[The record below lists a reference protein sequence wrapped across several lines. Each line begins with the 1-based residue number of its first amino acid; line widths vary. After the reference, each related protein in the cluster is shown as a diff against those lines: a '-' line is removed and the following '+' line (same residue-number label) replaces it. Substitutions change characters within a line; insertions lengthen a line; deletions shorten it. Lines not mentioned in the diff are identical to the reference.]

1 MDAQLKT
8 RLAPTSAEAA
18 LEAEI
23 AAMIARAPDAERAA
37 AGKAFAKMGLPTRRL
52 ESWHYSDLRG
62 ALKTVGP
69 AVPAPDDPTLG
80 AAMKT
85 LGALTPIGGAR
96 LVSVD
101 GTFIE
106 RLSDPPPR
114 EAHVGAGGADGAM
127 RPAED
132 AMFAAATAL
141 AADPLAI
148 TIGKSDRGTTL
159 EVVHLSSGRPG
170 VSAVRLSVAVKPGA
184 KATVIER
191 FVGASPERQRLA
203 RVDAH
208 VAAGASLTHVVTV
221 EDGAG
226 LHVESLTPLLGVGA
240 RYHGFA
246 LVTGGAFVRRQIFAR
261 LAGEDGKI
269 ALGGLSLIDGGR
281 HADTTL
287 EVTHAAPGGE
297 SREFYKHIVADKGV
311 GVFQGKVIVEQRAQK
326 TDGGMKSQAVLLSS
340 AAQMMNKPELEIFA
354 DDVVCG
360 HGATVSALDSEQ
372 IFYLQ
377 ARGIKRPDAEAM
389 VLEAFG
395 AEAVL
400 RLADE
405 SLHEPLLA
413 MMRAW
418 LAKRGKGG
426 AP

>member
-1 MDAQLKT
+1 M
-8 RLAPTSAEAA
+8 
-18 LEAEI
+18 
-23 AAMIARAPDAERAA
+23 
-37 AGKAFAKMGLPTRRL
+37 
-52 ESWHYSDLRG
+52 
-62 ALKTVGP
+62 
-69 AVPAPDDPTLG
+69 
-80 AAMKT
+80 
-85 LGALTPIGGAR
+85 
-96 LVSVD
+96 
-101 GTFIE
+101 
-106 RLSDPPPR
+106 
-114 EAHVGAGGADGAM
+114 
-127 RPAED
+127 
-132 AMFAAATAL
+132 
-141 AADPLAI
+141 
-148 TIGKSDRGTTL
+148 
-159 EVVHLSSGRPG
+159 
-170 VSAVRLSVAVKPGA
+170 
-184 KATVIER
+184 
-191 FVGASPERQRLA
+191 
-203 RVDAH
+203 
-208 VAAGASLTHVVTV
+208 
-221 EDGAG
+221 
-226 LHVESLTPLLGVGA
+226 
-240 RYHGFA
+240 
-246 LVTGGAFVRRQIFAR
+246 
-261 LAGEDGKI
+261 
-269 ALGGLSLIDGGR
+269 
-281 HADTTL
+281 